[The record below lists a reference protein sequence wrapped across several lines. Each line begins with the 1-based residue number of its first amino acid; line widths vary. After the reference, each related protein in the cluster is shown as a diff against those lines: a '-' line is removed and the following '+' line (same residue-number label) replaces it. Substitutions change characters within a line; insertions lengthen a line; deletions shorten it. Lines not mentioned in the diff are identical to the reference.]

1 VQQHSLL
8 LLLNSFDTQ
17 FAVLTQ
23 PCCAAFTYLIMSWKA
38 LQLLF
43 IVSYAMLQN
52 AVQRA
57 SEEHAESKSTQP
69 LLPASA
75 QDAEQALKMP
85 FFDSCMSIDM
95 GISSDPSEDDF
106 WVDPD
111 MWNSD
116 SDDAT
121 DSVCSILLEGAQSC
135 SVPVDVPQCNLNL
148 GNMDDLF
155 NFVGGSPTFDKLW
168 IPAQ

>member
-1 VQQHSLL
+1 MAAAEQLRHSVSASLY
-8 LLLNSFDTQ
+8 
-17 FAVLTQ
+17 AVML
-23 PCCAAFTYLIMSWKA
+23 CCTYTAHHELERVLI
-38 LQLLF
+38 F
-43 IVSYAMLQN
+43 NNDHYHYAVLQN
-52 AVQRA
+52 AVQPA

-69 LLPASA
+69 LWPASA

>member
-1 VQQHSLL
+1 MNLAHHELESI
-8 LLLNSFDTQ
+8 SDY
-17 FAVLTQ
+17 
-23 PCCAAFTYLIMSWKA
+23 CY
-38 LQLLF
+38 
-43 IVSYAMLQN
+43 YAMLQN